1 MPVHAAPGSPTD
13 LLDLD
18 RRLVQEVASV
28 HRHLI
33 AQRRVE
39 LEGIAP
45 EALTLMDSLERY
57 LDGGKLL
64 RPRFCFF
71 GGLAALGNAPDDAQI
86 SALARCG
93 AAIELVQAAALMHDD
108 VIDHSPTRRGRPA
121 LHVEQATAHREQ
133 DLSGSADDFGVA
145 VAIVLGDL
153 TLSWAEQLFS
163 EGLDQ
168 GAAARRSRAE
178 FDALRTEVMCG
189 QYLDILHQAGGLG
202 ADGAG
207 GQLEGAAQGDAVR
220 DDATQDVP
228 SPDEAA
234 ALQVIRWKTVP
245 YTVLRPVRIGAAL
258 MGADNE
264 MLDLLSRWAIE
275 VGTAFQLRD
284 DLLSVVG
291 DEDHT
296 GKPIGGDIVEGK
308 RTVLLA
314 RTVAKADAAGIAL
327 LQRTVGVPSAS
338 LADVHAVH
346 ELMVST
352 GAVASVSQDVARRA
366 RAAQE
371 LLEGATGLG
380 DLGKEGLS
388 VLAAQ
393 ATDTAS
399 LPG

>member
-1 MPVHAAPGSPTD
+1 MPVDAAPGSPTD
-13 LLDLD
+13 LQELD

-28 HRHLI
+28 HRRLI
-33 AQRRVE
+33 AERRVE
-39 LEGIAP
+39 LGRIAP

-71 GGLAALGNAPDDAQI
+71 GGLAAQDGAPDDAQI

-121 LHVEQATAHREQ
+121 LHVEQATDHRERGM
-133 DLSGSADDFGVA
+133 SGSSDDFGVA

-163 EGLDQ
+163 EGLGE

-202 ADGAG
+202 PDSARSLG
-207 GQLEGAAQGDAVR
+207 EGAVESG
-220 DDATQDVP
+220 TTP
-228 SPDEAA
+228 EEAA

-258 MGADNE
+258 MGADDAA
-264 MLDLLSRWAIE
+264 LDLLSRWAIE

-296 GKPIGGDIVEGK
+296 GKPTGGDIIEGK

-314 RTVAKADAAGIAL
+314 RTVAEADETGIAL
-327 LQRTVGVPSAS
+327 LQRTVGVPSAN

-352 GAVASVSQDVARRA
+352 GAVASVSRDVAA
-366 RAAQE
+366 RAQAAQD
-371 LLEGATGLG
+371 LLAGATELG
-380 DLGKEGLS
+380 ELGRAGLS
-388 VLAAQ
+388 ALAGQ

-399 LPG
+399 LPA